1 MDTMPEPV
9 RWGVLST
16 ARINEKLLAGAR
28 ESEAVAVVAVASREQ
43 ASADAYAREHEIPR
57 AHGSYDA
64 LLADDEV
71 EAIYISLPN
80 SMHVEWSIRALEA
93 GRHVLCEKPLS
104 ARPAEVERAFDT
116 AERSGRLLMEAFM
129 WRHNPQTGRLLTLLG
144 EGAIGRLA
152 MVRASFGFHL
162 SDPADVRM
170 RSDLEGGSLMDVGC
184 YCVSAMRLLCGE
196 PLRVS
201 GEQVIDGG
209 VDVAFAGVL
218 AFEGD
223 VLAHFDS
230 GFAFSPPDELSLF
243 GELGSMHLA
252 DPWHARSPGIELRRG
267 AGAVEHVPL
276 VPANSYRLELENL
289 SAAIRGE
296 AQPLLGR
303 DDALGQARTIAAL
316 YAAAA
321 EHRAVEL

>member
-1 MDTMPEPV
+1 MPEPV

-16 ARINEKLLAGAR
+16 ARINELVLAGAR
-28 ESEAVAVVAVASREQ
+28 ESDAVEVVAVASREQ
-43 ASADAYAREHEIPR
+43 ASADAYAREHAIPR

-64 LLADDEV
+64 LLGDDEV

-80 SMHVEWSIRALEA
+80 SLHVEWSIRALEA
-93 GRHVLCEKPLS
+93 GKHVLCEKPLS
-104 ARPAEVERAFDT
+104 ASAAEVERAFAA
-116 AERSGRLLMEAFM
+116 AERCGRLLMEAFM
-129 WRHNPQTGRLLTLLG
+129 WRHNPQTGRLVTLLG

-170 RSDLEGGSLMDVGC
+170 RRELEGGSLMDVGC

-196 PLRVS
+196 PVRVS
-201 GEQVIDGG
+201 GEQVLGGGG
-209 VDVAFAGVL
+209 VDVAFAGL
-218 AFEGD
+218 LTFEGE

-230 GFAFSPPDELSLF
+230 GFAFSPPDELWLF
-243 GELGSMHLA
+243 GELGSMHVP

-267 AGAVEHVPL
+267 SGAVEHV
-276 VPANSYRLELENL
+276 VIAPANSYRLELENL

-303 DDALGQARTIAAL
+303 EDALGQARTIAAL
-316 YAAAA
+316 YASAAA
-321 EHRAVEL
+321 GGGSVAL